1 MTVSEQLV
9 RSVVD
14 ACRARLGDPSG
25 WLAPDM
31 YRRSLALC
39 IIESVQAAGTRL
51 ADAGT
56 VVDRYLAYRRARD
69 TEPVTDGA
77 RTLLRTFEEAGS
89 ADQWAGKVGNY
100 RRRYTASA
108 PPLRAGEIQRT
119 AERLHDLHIDSVPD
133 LVAATSGN
141 SRTDTVRAA
150 WKESSGTCDA
160 TPWQHLLLLAGVP
173 DAADPA
179 TTAVTRFVRT
189 AAGGDPSASESADA
203 LAAAAGRLD
212 VSPAALEHAVRRWHC
227 TREDH
232 VVSVA

>member
-1 MTVSEQLV
+1 MTVSEQQI

-14 ACRARLGDPSG
+14 ACRTRLGDPSG
-25 WLAPDM
+25 WVPPDA

-56 VVDRYLAYRRARD
+56 VVDRYLAYRRAHD
-69 TEPVTDGA
+69 TGPVTDGA

-100 RRRYTASA
+100 RRRYTESA

-119 AERLHDLHIDSVPD
+119 AERLHGLRIDSVPD
-133 LVAATSGN
+133 LTEAMA
-141 SRTDTVRAA
+141 RPPLADTVRAA
-150 WKESSGTCDA
+150 WDESSGTCDD
-160 TPWQHLLLLAGVP
+160 TTWQHLLLLAGVP

-179 TTAVTRFVRT
+179 TTAVTEFVRT
-189 AAGGDPSASESADA
+189 ATEDDPSVSESTDA
-203 LAAAAGRLD
+203 LVAAAGRLG